1 MGYSTITTTSQVL
14 WRVIESYG
22 LDPAAVFEQAG
33 LDPAKWNEPDARFD
47 DIKLDDAWTLAI
59 ELTGDPCIGLRV
71 ANCFNPASLQ
81 ALGFAWLTS
90 CSLYDALSR
99 LVRYYRVISDSMEL
113 ELAVAGQEC
122 RVSIGKVLH
131 RRRSHDQSQDAMW
144 AALISMCRLS
154 TSDSFVPL
162 AVELERPEPPCVAD
176 FYALFRAPI
185 TFGAR
190 RDSMIFRRDEV
201 ERPLP
206 TANRALAH
214 GNEQIGA
221 DYLARLDRKRF
232 SDRGRHRLEETLPA
246 GGVGAG
252 EVARAL
258 NLSLRTLQRRLA
270 DEDTTWSELHDQA
283 RHDLALRFIGE
294 RRMSVKE
301 ATYVLGFSE
310 PANFTRAFRRW
321 TGRSPTEY
329 RRAAARR

>member
-1 MGYSTITTTSQVL
+1 MGYSTITTTSQML

-33 LDPAKWNEPDARFD
+33 LDPAKWNEPGARFD
-47 DIKLDDAWTLAI
+47 DDKVDDAWILAT
-59 ELTGDPCIGLRV
+59 ELAGDPCIGLRV
-71 ANCFNPASLQ
+71 AQCFNPASLQ

-90 CSLYDALSR
+90 DSLYDALSR
-99 LVRYYRVISDSMEL
+99 LVRYYRVISDSIEL

-122 RVSIGKVLH
+122 RVSIGKVLQ
-131 RRRSHDQSQDAMW
+131 RRRSYDQSHDALW
-144 AALISMCRLS
+144 AALISLCRIS

-162 AVELERPEPPCVAD
+162 SVELERPKPPCVAD

-190 RDSMIFRRDEV
+190 RDSMTFRRDEV

-214 GNEQIGA
+214 GNEQIVA
-221 DYLARLDRKRF
+221 DYMARLDQKRF
-232 SDRGRHRLEETLPA
+232 SDRVRHRLVETLPTGA
-246 GGVGAG
+246 VEAG

-258 NLSLRTLQRRLA
+258 NVSLRTLQRRLA
-270 DEDTTWSELHDQA
+270 DEDTTWSGLLDQA
-283 RHDLALRFIGE
+283 RRELALRFIGE

-329 RRAAARR
+329 RQVAARR